1 MSNDLMPGE
10 SLVMKE
16 RQHWVVMIKPLLLL
30 IALVILVSLLDVFQT
45 IPNDYRI
52 LATLAAVALL
62 GVWLIVVWIRWN
74 SRSFTITDRRV
85 ILDTGVVSR
94 ASKVIA
100 LDRVQDIAT
109 NQSLLGRVFG
119 YGRIE
124 IDSAGAA
131 GAAGAEV
138 LNALPQPQRFRDEVF
153 GRAEKLRAAGASEP
167 AQAAPPSV

>member
-1 MSNDLMPGE
+1 MSNELMPGE
-10 SLVMKE
+10 ALVMKE
-16 RQHWVVMIKPLLLL
+16 RQHWVVMIKPLLLP

-45 IPNDYRI
+45 IPSDYRI

-94 ASKVIA
+94 VSKVIA

-109 NQSLLGRVFG
+109 NQSLLGLSL
-119 YGRIE
+119 IH
-124 IDSAGAA
+124 I
-131 GAAGAEV
+131 
-138 LNALPQPQRFRDEVF
+138 
-153 GRAEKLRAAGASEP
+153 
-167 AQAAPPSV
+167 

>member
-1 MSNDLMPGE
+1 MSNELMPGE
-10 SLVMKE
+10 ALVMKE
-16 RQHWVVMIKPLLLL
+16 RQHWVVMIKPLLLP
-30 IALVILVSLLDVFQT
+30 IALVILVGLLDAFQA
-45 IPNDYRI
+45 IPSDYRI
-52 LATLAAVALL
+52 VATLAAVAVL
-62 GVWLIVVWIRWN
+62 GLWLIVVWIRWN

-109 NQSLLGRVFG
+109 NQSLLGRMLG

-131 GAAGAEV
+131 GAEV
-138 LNALPQPQRFRDEVF
+138 LSALPHPQRFRDEVF
-153 GRAEKLRAAGASEP
+153 SRAEKLRGTGASEP
-167 AQAAPPSV
+167 TAAAPPSV